1 MRPDMIQSVIRA
13 PYSPVVCPSE
23 LVYILLS
30 CLDELL
36 QLFRSI
42 VGLGELAAHL
52 CLYLRGRGQAWKTGG
67 HEYSQRKPER
77 REAHAKQ
84 PDVYLVHPV
93 LPVRK
98 LGTIEC
104 HSG

>member
-1 MRPDMIQSVIRA
+1 MRPVIHA

-23 LVYILLS
+23 IVYMLLGW
-30 CLDELL
+30 LDELF

-42 VGLGELAAHL
+42 VEAAELPVHL
-52 CLYLRGRGQAWKTGG
+52 CLYLRGRGQARKTGG
-67 HEYSQRKPER
+67 RGYSQRKPER
-77 REAHAKQ
+77 WEAQAKQ
-84 PDVYLVHPV
+84 PDVYLVHPL

>member
-1 MRPDMIQSVIRA
+1 MRPDMIQSV
-13 PYSPVVCPSE
+13 VCRSE
-23 LVYILLS
+23 LVYMLLG
-30 CLDELL
+30 CLDELF

-42 VGLGELAAHL
+42 VGLGELPAHL
-52 CLYLRGRGQAWKTGG
+52 CLYLRGRGQASKTRGRG
-67 HEYSQRKPER
+67 YSQRKPER
-77 REAHAKQ
+77 REAQAKQ

>member
-13 PYSPVVCPSE
+13 TFSPVVGPSE
-23 LVYILLS
+23 LFYMLLG
-30 CLDELL
+30 CLDELF
-36 QLFRSI
+36 QLFGFI
-42 VGLGELAAHL
+42 VGLGELPAHL
-52 CLYLRGRGQAWKTGG
+52 CLYLHGRGQAWRTGG
-67 HEYSQRKPER
+67 RGYSQRKPER
-77 REAHAKQ
+77 RGAQAKQ

-93 LPVRK
+93 LPIRK